1 MTTISNCPL
10 NSKQRPKIPVVQ
22 ELLFLCCDQ
31 SGSNS
36 SGVGTGVMTPFV
48 SPVVVVVRTKSKL
61 KEEAKSGGP
70 EGIGWI
76 KIMRTT
82 NTEELND

>member
-1 MTTISNCPL
+1 
-10 NSKQRPKIPVVQ
+10 
-22 ELLFLCCDQ
+22 
-31 SGSNS
+31 
-36 SGVGTGVMTPFV
+36 MTPFV

-76 KIMRTT
+76 KIMRTA